1 MDPLRIL
8 DQFRENSNSKNPGG
22 GGYPITRLWN
32 ETFKGATEAFG
43 SLYLLAGRR
52 GLRGLPS
59 WRGMSSAAE
68 HHGHAGRRSSM
79 VGAE

>member
-1 MDPLRIL
+1 MDPHWSRMR
-8 DQFRENSNSKNPGG
+8 FERAARKA
-22 GGYPITRLWN
+22 
-32 ETFKGATEAFG
+32 TFQHEPSRPNYRGGATQVLVP
-43 SLYLLAGRR
+43 SYLLAGRC
-52 GLRGLPS
+52 GLRRLPS